1 MFIGK
6 YMKKNGM
13 VSNVRYPTLPYPT
26 LTTNPPHRTATHPTP
41 HHLTRP
47 LPPTPTLHYPT
58 LPYPTLTPNQPH
70 PTPIPA
76 APPRPAP
83 HHTTTQPQPLP
94 PTPYP
99 LPYPSPTPPNPYL
112 TPVLPYTDLPCPTI
126 PYPTLPL
133 YMQVRS
139 DVSVVLL
146 SISISKF
153 SLVLS
158 VRSVS
163 FRSVKLKAIGT
174 DRMNSVKSVDSMPEL
189 SKLYN
194 C

>member
-1 MFIGK
+1 MLG
-6 YMKKNGM
+6 
-13 VSNVRYPTLPYPT
+13 TLPYPT
-26 LTTNPPHRTATHPTP
+26 LTPNPPHRNPHNPTP
-41 HHLTRP
+41 LNATP
-47 LPPTPTLHYPT
+47 IPYTYPTLSYPT

-70 PTPIPA
+70 PTPRRA
-76 APPRPAP
+76 AP

-94 PTPYP
+94 
-99 LPYPSPTPPNPYL
+99 LPYPSPTQPNPYL
-112 TPVLPYTDLPCPTI
+112 TPVLPYTALPCPTI

-146 SISISKF
+146 SISKSKF
-153 SLVLS
+153 GLVLS

-189 SKLYN
+189 FKLYN
-194 C
+194 CWLNKCRIVTC